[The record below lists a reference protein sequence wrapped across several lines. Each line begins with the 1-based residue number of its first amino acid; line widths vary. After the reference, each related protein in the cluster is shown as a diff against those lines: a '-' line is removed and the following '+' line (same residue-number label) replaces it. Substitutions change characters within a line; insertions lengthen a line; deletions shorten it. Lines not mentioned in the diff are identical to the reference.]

1 MSHTNRGSVRRN
13 FAGDG
18 VVKLGLF
25 KRAKCAICD
34 LSATGARLIVPETL
48 DLPDNFRLEIRQI
61 KRTLPC
67 AVRWRDSGQAGVEF
81 V

>member
-1 MSHTNRGSVRRN
+1 MSYINRASMRRN

-18 VVKLGLF
+18 ILKLGLF
-25 KRAKCAICD
+25 KRATCAICD
-34 LSATGARLIVPETL
+34 LSATGARLIIPEAVE
-48 DLPDNFRLEIRQI
+48 LPDSFRLEVRQI

-67 AVRWRDSGQAGVEF
+67 AVRWRENGQAGVEF